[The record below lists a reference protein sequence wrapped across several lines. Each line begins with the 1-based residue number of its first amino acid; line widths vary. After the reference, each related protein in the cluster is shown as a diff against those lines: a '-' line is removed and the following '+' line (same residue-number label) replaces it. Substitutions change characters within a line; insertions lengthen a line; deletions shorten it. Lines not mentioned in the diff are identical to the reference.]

1 MVVATR
7 NGRRRQA
14 GRERQW
20 SSAGLPGLDASSTTT
35 ILLMIGLAVCW
46 FGARALPVPQS
57 AIASALAPDRRVRVH
72 HNRRC
77 VRACDLAGR
86 GRRVGRP
93 TQPDRVRVFTHYSR
107 GFGEGRGGEGTAGPD
122 AGTPSH
128 LRPNMGPSPC
138 ATVKRSVRVFGNK
151 TAASLCRWWSFSRT
165 RVLKK
170 GRNLLIPSQVRT

>member
-77 VRACDLAGR
+77 VRACVRLGWP
-86 GRRVGRP
+86 RP
-93 TQPDRVRVFTHYSR
+93 TRRSSHPARSGSR
-107 GFGEGRGGEGTAGPD
+107 FHTTVVASGRGGDRRTRCGD
-122 AGTPSH
+122 AFP
-128 LRPNMGPSPC
+128 PSPEYGSISMRYGEKVG
-138 ATVKRSVRVFGNK
+138 ARF
-151 TAASLCRWWSFSRT
+151 WE
-165 RVLKK
+165 
-170 GRNLLIPSQVRT
+170 